1 MNKSRFRDFI
11 YTISGAIIIYLLSRV
26 IFYLPCFPMLDFDT
40 ALPLCWIAAAPTC
53 LLTLI
58 HKERSIRNCISRTAA
73 LFLIFFAI
81 FVFDVSIGATRFLS
95 TSVFHMVEPEE
106 YSMAAGLGTTFFLV
120 PVFWFC
126 IAINIGVIAHKVFK
140 SVLKK

>member
-1 MNKSRFRDFI
+1 MSKSRFSDFI
-11 YTISGAIIIYLLSRV
+11 YTIPGAIIIYLLSRV

-40 ALPLCWIAAAPTC
+40 ALSLCWIAAAPTC
-53 LLTLI
+53 LLTLMR
-58 HKERSIRNCISRTAA
+58 KERSIRNCISRTAA

-106 YSMAAGLGTTFFLV
+106 YSMTAGLGTTFFLV